1 MTVLFA
7 ETLGQKQKY
16 TDFTR
21 IGAGIKETL
30 FLLAKCFE
38 RRDRV
43 ILMDEP
49 ATNLHP
55 TQIRRLMDEILS
67 SNEHRDETGQVVV
80 ITHSPSV
87 ASLEMLSSMNKIA
100 RVDRTEYSRIVQ
112 PSRIDSD
119 WIAENLATFHLL
131 KPEVLFSKQIVLVE
145 GASDKFF
152 LNALLKHHK
161 SSVPVDDILI
171 LDVGGISSFPKFGRF
186 LDVFEIP
193 YVILADKDQKNPFSP
208 NEVFTL
214 NSKSSSLE
222 GCEDKT
228 VHCFKN
234 DLETFLTELD
244 PSLYSQMQ
252 SNYKKKPECAYYFVK
267 ELLAKGDSDTSQNS
281 PAMLLIKWI
290 TRDHRGMINKSQRPC
305 KSAA

>member
-1 MTVLFA
+1 MESNDFENSPFKDDGSNLQSFLFWLQHGDKNGQASFSAIQCAFNNIAGNHNLSFNVSVTDGKKQSDQHVLTSSEAKICSHRVTVLFA

-193 YVILADKDQKNPFSP
+193 LCD
-208 NEVFTL
+208 
-214 NSKSSSLE
+214 SS
-222 GCEDKT
+222 
-228 VHCFKN
+228 
-234 DLETFLTELD
+234 
-244 PSLYSQMQ
+244 
-252 SNYKKKPECAYYFVK
+252 
-267 ELLAKGDSDTSQNS
+267 
-281 PAMLLIKWI
+281 
-290 TRDHRGMINKSQRPC
+290 R
-305 KSAA
+305 